1 MPIMII
7 KSLELENF
15 RNYSKAKIDIDPY
28 INILVGLNAQGKTNI
43 LEAIFLIATS
53 KSHRIQKN
61 NELIKFQ
68 EDHALVSL
76 RAESLRGNNFFNIQ
90 VMNDNNKQIH
100 VNGKR
105 IKRATELLGYFNV
118 VLFSPE
124 DIDIVCGSPIDRRK
138 FIDIFVS
145 QVKPS
150 YAVLLSDYYKVLK
163 QRNKTLKDISK
174 QKCKEDM
181 LNMWDEQLVNLSY
194 TIVNER
200 LQAIKSIEEKA
211 NKFYSYISD
220 YQEQLTIEYYS
231 GIGGKDKYTAQ
242 EYKHIFQQKIKSSL
256 KMDIILG
263 TTSCGPHRDDM
274 LLKLN
279 DKEAKLYASQGQK
292 RLVSLSLKYAEVE
305 YIRENT
311 GEYPVLLFDD
321 VLLELDLKRK
331 HKLFEE
337 LIKKAQII
345 ITTTDLKRYQEVV
358 VKAATIFSINQGEV
372 IKGT

>member
-1 MPIMII
+1 MII